1 MKQIYVVQSYLWKHL
16 NLQFSW
22 IVFHEIFIE
31 EISDISF
38 KPTSALLCNGIGPNK
53 GPLWDT
59 WNCLRLQ
66 ALVKHQFLIWKE
78 WWTWTDV
85 LNRIKPSHYVAS
97 LILRERVS
105 LSLFPYLIFILSLLS
120 PFLFSF
126 NIFFSW
132 NRLNL
137 SHRIW
142 FKLWFWFWVWLW
154 FWFWIRIRMRQLSNN
169 QRDRLP
175 GWELELII
183 VWLWLQVSVLRER
196 EGVQHLHD
204 GLHSSRRDPMVCH
217 QGNF

>member
-1 MKQIYVVQSYLWKHL
+1 MQWNWSQQRTTVGHLKLFVLPSSRQTSIPYLKRAMDLH
-16 NLQFSW
+16 S
-22 IVFHEIFIE
+22 
-31 EISDISF
+31 
-38 KPTSALLCNGIGPNK
+38 
-53 GPLWDT
+53 
-59 WNCLRLQ
+59 
-66 ALVKHQFLIWKE
+66 
-78 WWTWTDV
+78 TDV

-105 LSLFPYLIFILSLLS
+105 LSLFPYLILILSLLS

-183 VWLWLQVSVLRER
+183 VWLWLPVSVLRER
-196 EGVQHLHD
+196 
-204 GLHSSRRDPMVCH
+204 
-217 QGNF
+217 

>member
-1 MKQIYVVQSYLWKHL
+1 MLPPWSWERESHFLFFPISFSFFPSYLP
-16 NLQFSW
+16 F
-22 IVFHEIFIE
+22 
-31 EISDISF
+31 
-38 KPTSALLCNGIGPNK
+38 
-53 GPLWDT
+53 
-59 WNCLRLQ
+59 
-66 ALVKHQFLIWKE
+66 
-78 WWTWTDV
+78 
-85 LNRIKPSHYVAS
+85 Y
-97 LILRERVS
+97 
-105 LSLFPYLIFILSLLS
+105 SLLTS
-120 PFLFSF
+120 
-126 NIFFSW
+126 FFSW

-183 VWLWLQVSVLRER
+183 VWLWLPVSVLRER

-217 QGNF
+217 QGNFYLLIRRFSKIVCLCTCRGILFLLIFSVHQIEKRVATNQGYFFKIFSI